1 VTDGVAVTPPLLA
14 AVFASGS
21 GTNFQA
27 LFDHQSAA
35 SSWRITLLFSDRESA
50 GALGRARVSGVETAV
65 VPVKDRS
72 PEDVSRDTLEVLR
85 AHDVD
90 VLLLSGYL
98 RLLPLAV
105 ISRFRRRILNIHP
118 ALLPEFGGKGMY
130 GMNVHHAVVEAG
142 VPMTGATVHYADE
155 EYDTGPI
162 IAQWPVPVRP
172 GDNAEDV
179 AARVLEVEHLL
190 YPVAVDHVCDALVAG
205 RDPESFDP
213 LSADLS

>member
-1 VTDGVAVTPPLLA
+1 MTDGVAVTPPLLA

-130 GMNVHHAVVEAG
+130 GMNVHRAVVEAG

>member
-1 VTDGVAVTPPLLA
+1 MTDGVAVTPPLLA

-50 GALGRARVSGVETAV
+50 GALGRARVSGVEPAV

-130 GMNVHHAVVEAG
+130 GMNVHRAVVEAG

>member
-1 VTDGVAVTPPLLA
+1 MTDGVAVTPPLFA

-130 GMNVHHAVVEAG
+130 GMNVHRAVVEAG

>member
-130 GMNVHHAVVEAG
+130 GMNVHRAVVEAG

>member
-130 GMNVHHAVVEAG
+130 GMNVHRAVVEAG

-213 LSADLS
+213 LSADSS

>member
-1 VTDGVAVTPPLLA
+1 MTPPLLA

-130 GMNVHHAVVEAG
+130 GMNVHRAVVEAG

-213 LSADLS
+213 LSADSS

>member
-1 VTDGVAVTPPLLA
+1 MTDGVAVTPPLLA

-130 GMNVHHAVVEAG
+130 GMNVHRAVVEAG

-213 LSADLS
+213 LSADSS

>member
-1 VTDGVAVTPPLLA
+1 MTDGVAVTPPLLA

-130 GMNVHHAVVEAG
+130 GMNVHRAVVEAG

-205 RDPESFDP
+205 RDPESFAP
-213 LSADLS
+213 LSADSS